1 MIQIQTI
8 FTMQPVT
15 IYILSFFQNSLVG
28 GVLITPHSAALHV
41 GLKSPVPSGRPR
53 GRFTIN

>member
-15 IYILSFFQNSLVG
+15 IYILSFFQNLLVMA
-28 GVLITPHSAALHV
+28 LLTPHSALLHV
-41 GLKSPVPSGRPR
+41 GLKSPTPLGLL
-53 GRFTIN
+53 